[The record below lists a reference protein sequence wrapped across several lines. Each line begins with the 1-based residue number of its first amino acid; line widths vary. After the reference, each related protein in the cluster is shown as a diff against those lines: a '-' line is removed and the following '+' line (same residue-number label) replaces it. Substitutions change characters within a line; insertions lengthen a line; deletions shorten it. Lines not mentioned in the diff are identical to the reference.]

1 MESSAVKTGND
12 PLVEEDF
19 RNKRKYDAVTHAA
32 QCSAVFFIAVI
43 FFKCRKLH
51 EPSVELI

>member
-32 QCSAVFFIAVI
+32 QCSAVFLLLLLFLNAENCMSQV
-43 FFKCRKLH
+43 LN
-51 EPSVELI
+51 